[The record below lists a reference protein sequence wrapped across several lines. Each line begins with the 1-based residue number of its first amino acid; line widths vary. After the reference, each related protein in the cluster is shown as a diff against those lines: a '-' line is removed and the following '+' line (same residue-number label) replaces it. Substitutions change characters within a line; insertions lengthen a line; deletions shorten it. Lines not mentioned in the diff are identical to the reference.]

1 MKTVFFGFLLIVSI
15 AACTNS
21 SDKDKGGSD
30 STSSVNKTAKAR
42 NSDADT
48 NAMKI
53 GTEPMGGEAGS
64 SLGKNIITKSDC
76 YTCHKAESKLIG
88 PAFKDIASKYPASE
102 ANLEMLSNKII
113 YGGKGNWGDIS
124 MSPHPSLSR
133 SDAREAAKYI
143 LSLKK

>member
-1 MKTVFFGFLLIVSI
+1 MKKVFLGFLLMTSI

-21 SDKDKGGSD
+21 SDKDRGGSD

-48 NAMKI
+48 NSMKI

-64 SLGKNIITKSDC
+64 SIGKAIIAKSDC
-76 YTCHKAESKLIG
+76 YTCHKVESKLIG
-88 PAFKDIASKYPASE
+88 PAFNDIASKYPASA

-133 SDAREAAKYI
+133 GDAKEAAKYI